1 LGGSA
6 TETTFFTSR
15 WSSSGSL
22 AGISW
27 RPATLFARGSA
38 RQLFDDWARTTPPQ
52 KAARGGETVSRALFA
67 QSHSEHVV
75 GVLYVSLVLV

>member
-1 LGGSA
+1 MVVIGVVGGHQLEASDP
-6 TETTFFTSR
+6 FC
-15 WSSSGSL
+15 
-22 AGISW
+22 
-27 RPATLFARGSA
+27 ARLRSA